1 MFTAY
6 FEPRMFPVRP
16 CLANFEVDKQKRE
29 REWREIQTGERK
41 TDRQRQRDRE
51 RQRVSEREREREL
64 FNTCKL
70 SLH

>member
-1 MFTAY
+1 M
-6 FEPRMFPVRP
+6 
-16 CLANFEVDKQKRE
+16 ANFEVDKQKIE
-29 REWREIQTGERK
+29 REWREIQIGETE

-51 RQRVSEREREREL
+51 RQRQRVSEREREREL